1 MTRLETIYRE
11 KVVPAL
17 QKEFAYKSSMQIP
30 GIEKISLNIGLG
42 SAVQNQKLIE
52 ECVADLSA
60 IAGQKAVVTRAKK
73 SIAAFKL
80 REGMPIGV
88 RVTLRGARMY
98 EFMERFISIACP
110 RIRDFQGFNPS
121 FDGRGNL
128 NLGIK
133 EHYIFPEIDVEKSP
147 KAYGMNITFVTT
159 AENDKNGRLLMDY
172 MGLPFRKSGK

>member
-42 SAVQNQKLIE
+42 SANQNQKLIE
-52 ECVADLSA
+52 DCVADLSA

-88 RVTLRGARMY
+88 RVTLRKDAMWD
-98 EFMERFISIACP
+98 FLDKLMNFAMP
-110 RIRDFQGFNPS
+110 RVRDFRGVPKRG
-121 FDGRGNL
+121 FDGVGNYNMGVSDVSVFTEVDADKL
-128 NLGIK
+128 KYPLG
-133 EHYIFPEIDVEKSP
+133 V
-147 KAYGMNITFVTT
+147 NITFVTT
-159 AENDKNGRLLMDY
+159 AKTDDAARELLKM
-172 MGLPFRKSGK
+172 MEVPFED